1 MDRNLGATSATP
13 GSVGALGLL
22 YQWGRK
28 DPFLGS
34 SSISL
39 DKQAVSTGTW
49 AIKSGGSLASAEANP
64 MTFYTSVILPNY
76 SWGTKKTAYDPC
88 PSGWRVPDGDGNG
101 VWATALG
108 SSEDLTVKY
117 DSSKKGMNFSG
128 VFSDAPEVWY
138 PVSGS
143 LFEHNGSLGN
153 VGASGILW
161 SSSPSS
167 SNSLYAYSLYLDYIG
182 KVNPVNGAN
191 RAHGRSVRCLQE

>member
-1 MDRNLGATSATP
+1 MRRGF
-13 GSVGALGLL
+13 
-22 YQWGRK
+22 
-28 DPFLGS
+28 DPFGS

-64 MTFYTSVILPNY
+64 MTFYTNRCIPNY

-88 PSGWRVPDGDGNG
+88 PSGWRVPEGDGNG

-117 DSSKKGMNFSG
+117 DSSKEGMNFSG

-138 PVSGS
+138 PASGHLYHDTGS
-143 LFEHNGSLGN
+143 LSA
-153 VGASGILW
+153 VGYMNYYW
-161 SSSPSS
+161 SSSPNPSNNSFAYALSFISNGNVTPVSS
-167 SNSLYAYSLYLDYIG
+167 DNFTTYAR
-182 KVNPVNGAN
+182 P
-191 RAHGRSVRCLQE
+191 VRCLQE